1 MIKLWNKFARKCVE
15 LSSNCCQYFWTQ
27 NSAPVFMVVDK
38 VYIALLFLSFLFIKF
53 EVLLLYCTIVVCFI
67 YIFCLNFIPF
77 FFFAVVNDY
86 VRIEGSSDDTSK
98 VPWWKSNWNDSKKK
112 HQINWYGILFYVFEF
127 LKWQFSYHTKIDRK
141 NNKTFNYDYKKRR
154 KLCAWL
160 STTYNT
166 MNIANKRQTLK

>member
-1 MIKLWNKFARKCVE
+1 
-15 LSSNCCQYFWTQ
+15 
-27 NSAPVFMVVDK
+27 MVVDK

-98 VPWWKSNWNDSKKK
+98 VPWWKSNWNDSKKYVKLIDMEFYFMYLNFWNDNFHIIQKLTEKIIKLLIMTIKRDENCARDWAQHTIRWISQIKDK
-112 HQINWYGILFYVFEF
+112 HWNSIFSPFRM
-127 LKWQFSYHTKIDRK
+127 SYHVKC
-141 NNKTFNYDYKKRR
+141 FE
-154 KLCAWL
+154 
-160 STTYNT
+160 
-166 MNIANKRQTLK
+166 